1 MTPSKND
8 LPLIETPPRDGRAL
22 HFIPLG
28 GIGEFGMN
36 CALYC
41 CEGEMLMM
49 DCGQMMPSDEM
60 PGVDAVIPDMSFVR
74 ANVRELAGL
83 WITHAHED
91 HIGALPYVLPML
103 PPNLPVYAGEF
114 AAALLREKLRE
125 HRLDPDI
132 RVYQARRRY
141 RVGTKFEVEP
151 ISVTHSMPDSYAA
164 AIRTPAGVAIHS
176 GDYKIDPSPPDGV
189 AFDHYAFARYAEE
202 DEEGVLL
209 LVGDSTNVDR
219 RGSCPSEAEVIPRLT
234 QLISEARGQLV
245 VSCFASS
252 VHRIQ
257 SIMRIAAECGRTV
270 FAAGLN
276 MERTIRVARELGIL
290 EIPCP
295 YKDDLRG
302 IESVPRNRRL
312 VLTTGSQ
319 GEPLSGLSRISLG
332 AHKHVRI
339 QPGDT
344 AILSARMIPGNERA
358 IYNIINNLCKAGVTV
373 HDERSTPGIHVSGH
387 AYRDDVK
394 HLINLTNPRF
404 LAPAHGEHRQLLVHR
419 GIALELGMEDDEVV
433 ILEPGQVLTVTA
445 DGARVRGKVAHGR
458 VLVDGKG
465 IGDVGEVVLRDRK
478 HLSEDGMVLV
488 TVAID
493 RETGE
498 LVSGPDII
506 SRGFV
511 HEDDSHEMLEEAR
524 RLVVDAINAE
534 QPESREDTS
543 VVQAMLKKE
552 LRRFFKQKT
561 ERFPVILPVVLEV

>member
-1 MTPSKND
+1 M
-8 LPLIETPPRDGRAL
+8 

-28 GIGEFGMN
+28 GIGEFGLN

-41 CEGEMLMM
+41 CEGEMLMV

-103 PPNLPVYAGEF
+103 PSNLPVYAGEF

-132 RVYQARRRY
+132 RVYQPRRRY

-151 ISVTHSMPDSYAA
+151 IAVTHSMPDSFAA

-219 RGSCPSEAEVIPRLT
+219 RGSSPSESEVIPRLT
-234 QLISEARGQLV
+234 QLITDARGQVV

-290 EIPCP
+290 EVPCD

-302 IESVPRNRRL
+302 IESVARNRRL

-404 LAPAHGEHRQLLVHR
+404 LVPAHGEHRQLLIHR
-419 GIALELGMEDDEVV
+419 QIAMELGMEDDEIV
-433 ILEPGQVLTVTA
+433 IMEPGQVLTVTP
-445 DGARVRGKVAHGR
+445 DGARVRGKVPHGR

-511 HEDDSHEMLEEAR
+511 HEDESREMLEEAR

-534 QPESREDTS
+534 EPESREDTS